1 MQAINLKAS
10 ITWGFFYGKSKVK
23 KERSEAKALEAFA
36 S

>member
-1 MQAINLKAS
+1 MQAINLKAPS
-10 ITWGFFYGKSKVK
+10 LGLFLWEIKIK